1 MFYEERM
8 MEEFCK
14 GLGPCIDMTDE
25 DEFSW
30 TNDANNLG
38 GAVAT
43 FHFQVLEVDYER
55 L

>member
-1 MFYEERM
+1 
-8 MEEFCK
+8 MEAFCK

-30 TNDANNLG
+30 TNDANDVG

-43 FHFQVLEVDYER
+43 SHFQVQEKNDVLR
-55 L
+55 RAGA